1 MSLEVVQPKMRGFIS
16 LSAHPAG
23 LKNLIADQVN
33 RTNSIEG
40 GNINNALI
48 LGSSMGY
55 GLASSIVSL
64 FGFQANTLG
73 VCFERSPNK
82 KKTGSAGWYN
92 SGELI
97 KIADANDLNF
107 QVYNGDAFSELTK
120 QTVIDHL
127 KANYGKIDL
136 LVYSL
141 AAPRRTDEKN
151 DKVWNSTLKP
161 VGKSAFI
168 KNINLQNHMFEE
180 VEITQ
185 ATDEEVLSTVKV
197 MGGEDWQIWID
208 TLEKHSLLSDNF
220 KTVAFSYIG
229 PEVTEEIYRTGTI
242 GKAKENLEAT
252 AAIIDSKLSSSFTNS
267 EARVSINKAIVTQ
280 ASSAIPG
287 VPLYMSMLLQLMK
300 ANNTHEDSLDQIIRL
315 FEDKKFHTGEPV
327 VDSDQLIRLD
337 DFELEE
343 IIQNEVKNRWHKL
356 SASNYL
362 SLIDLEQYKHDFNQ
376 IFGFDVDDIDYAK
389 EVEID
394 PEYSIMD
401 VGH

>member
-23 LKNLIADQVN
+23 LKSLVASQVN
-33 RTNSIEG
+33 RTNTIEG
-40 GNINNALI
+40 GNVQNALI

-64 FGFQANTLG
+64 FGFHANTLG
-73 VCFERSPNK
+73 VCFERAPNK

-97 KIADANDLNF
+97 KIAEANDLNF

-120 QTVIDHL
+120 QTVIDRL

-141 AAPRRTDEKN
+141 AAPRRIDEKS

-161 VGKSAFI
+161 IGNPAFI
-168 KNINLQNHMFEE
+168 KNINLQNHLFEE
-180 VEITQ
+180 VEIPQ

-197 MGGEDWQIWID
+197 MGGEDWHAWID
-208 TLEKHSLLSDNF
+208 FLEKHSLLSDHF
-220 KTVAFSYIG
+220 KTIAFSYIG
-229 PEVTEEIYRTGTI
+229 PQVTEKIYRTGTI

-252 AAIIDSKLSSSFTNS
+252 AATIDSKLSSLLANS

-287 VPLYMSMLLQLMK
+287 VPLYMSMLFKLMK
-300 ANNTHEDSLDQIIRL
+300 ANNTHEDALEQIIRL

-327 VDSDQLIRLD
+327 VDSEQLIRLD
-337 DFELEE
+337 DFELEDD
-343 IIQNEVKNRWHKL
+343 IQNEIKSRWQEL
-356 SASNYL
+356 TETNYL
-362 SLIDLEQYKHDFNQ
+362 SMIDLEQYKLDFNQ
-376 IFGFDVDDIDYAK
+376 IFGFNVDGIDYAK

-401 VGH
+401 VGD

>member
-23 LKNLIADQVN
+23 LKNLIASQVN

-73 VCFERSPNK
+73 VCFERPPNK

-97 KIADANDLNF
+97 KIAEANDLNF

-161 VGKSAFI
+161 VEKSAFI

-315 FEDKKFHTGEPV
+315 FEDKKFHTGEPI

-343 IIQNEVKNRWHKL
+343 IIQNEVKNRWQKL

-389 EVEID
+389 EVEIN